1 MAATVTTGYPPT
13 VRPPAVHPFSSSRQ
27 ALLHRPSSSCCPLRP
42 PRDEPALASSR
53 LRVSLPTVG
62 PRKRGL
68 GLPLVLCSL
77 EGQSETDQA
86 SPPSDSTARLHLNLE
101 HPRRRLLVQFT
112 CNECGERT
120 QRLVNKL
127 AYERGLIFVQCA
139 GCLRHH
145 KLVDNLGLVVEYDL
159 REEIEMEQ

>member
-1 MAATVTTGYPPT
+1 M
-13 VRPPAVHPFSSSRQ
+13 
-27 ALLHRPSSSCCPLRP
+27 
-42 PRDEPALASSR
+42 
-53 LRVSLPTVG
+53 
-62 PRKRGL
+62 

>member
-1 MAATVTTGYPPT
+1 MAATITTGYPPT
-13 VRPPAVHPFSSSRQ
+13 IHSLSSSRIG
-27 ALLHRPSSSCCPLRP
+27 LHRPSSFSSSASYCSLRP
-42 PRDEPALASSR
+42 PGDKPTLVSSR
-53 LRVSLPTVG
+53 LRVLLPKIG

-68 GLPLVLCSL
+68 GSPLVFCSL
-77 EGQSETDQA
+77 EGESETDPE
-86 SPPSDSTARLHLNLE
+86 SPPSDSTVHLHLNLE

-145 KLVDNLGLVVEYDL
+145 KLVDNLGLVVDYDL
-159 REEIEMEQ
+159 REDIEMEQ

>member
-1 MAATVTTGYPPT
+1 MAATVTNGHPPT
-13 VRPPAVHPFSSSRQ
+13 VNSLPSSRQ
-27 ALLHRPSSSCCPLRP
+27 GLHRPSSSSSYRPLRP
-42 PRDEPALASSR
+42 PRDKPTLASSR
-53 LRVSLPTVG
+53 LRVSLPAVG
-62 PRKRGL
+62 PRKRGSS
-68 GLPLVLCSL
+68 LPLVFCSS
-77 EGQSETDQA
+77 EGQSETDLESA
-86 SPPSDSTARLHLNLE
+86 PSDSTVRLQLNLE
-101 HPRRRLLVQFT
+101 HPRRRLVVQFT

-145 KLVDNLGLVVEYDL
+145 KLVDNLGLVVDYDL